1 MSNIIFK
8 AFIPE
13 LFLSVCILSQLVYS
27 SILINN
33 LKYNFPT
40 IDKETLSQVFFF
52 LGCILLLLLNLKIE
66 AAVFN
71 FVFLIDEGSRIV
83 KLTFILICL
92 SSLVC
97 ITKSFSLQKLNFF
110 EFFNIFLISILA
122 LLLLIN
128 SYDLMASYLIIEIQA
143 LCFYILA
150 SFRRNSMFSS
160 EAGLKYFIS
169 GSFISGIFLLGCS
182 FVYGGLGTLRFDQI
196 SLLLSLSFLDN
207 HFFIRYFILF
217 GIALIV
223 VSLLFKLT
231 AAPFHF
237 WSPDVYDGSPLS
249 TTIIFSIIPK
259 LMIFTF
265 FFKFLMSLS
274 LFFLNFKLFLFLV
287 SIASIFFGT
296 FFAIRK
302 KKLKRMLIYS
312 SIAQVGFLVAAVSMI
327 NLLGFSSFFYYL
339 VVYAITSILIWSYIT
354 FLYYFQEKTQ
364 GFYKKEIYT
373 LFISNFSD
381 LLKKNS
387 VWSLAF
393 ILMFFSIAG
402 MPPLSGFF
410 SKFFVIFSVMDS
422 FNVFESVF
430 FIIISCVSVFYYL
443 RILKI
448 IFFEGNSNP
457 QNRNQVLILD
467 YDMSEAELTSLALGL
482 FLLLFLFV
490 FPNTLLLFGQYI
502 LLNTF

>member
-1 MSNIIFK
+1 
-8 AFIPE
+8 
-13 LFLSVCILSQLVYS
+13 
-27 SILINN
+27 
-33 LKYNFPT
+33 
-40 IDKETLSQVFFF
+40 
-52 LGCILLLLLNLKIE
+52 
-66 AAVFN
+66 
-71 FVFLIDEGSRIV
+71 
-83 KLTFILICL
+83 
-92 SSLVC
+92 
-97 ITKSFSLQKLNFF
+97 
-110 EFFNIFLISILA
+110 
-122 LLLLIN
+122 
-128 SYDLMASYLIIEIQA
+128 
-143 LCFYILA
+143 
-150 SFRRNSMFSS
+150 MFSS

-196 SLLLSLSFLDN
+196 SILLSLSLVDN
-207 HFFIRYFILF
+207 HFLIRYFILF
-217 GIALIV
+217 GIALII

-249 TTIIFSIIPK
+249 TAIIFSIVPK

-265 FFKFLMSLS
+265 FFKFLISLS
-274 LFFLNFKLFLFLV
+274 LFFLNFKLSLFFV

-296 FFAIRK
+296 FFAIRQ
-302 KKLKRMLIYS
+302 KKLKRMVIYS
-312 SIAQVGFLVAAVSMI
+312 SIAQVGFLVAAISMV

-354 FLYYFQEKTQ
+354 FFYYFQERTQ

-393 ILMFFSIAG
+393 ILIFFSIAG

-410 SKFFVIFSVMDS
+410 SKFFVIFGVMDS

-430 FIIISCVSVFYYL
+430 FIVISCVSVFYYL

-448 IFFEGNSNP
+448 IFFEGKSSISNS
-457 QNRNQVLILD
+457 NQVLILD
-467 YDMSEAELTSLALGL
+467 YSASEFELTSVALWL
-482 FLLLFLFV
+482 FSLLFLFV
-490 FPNTLLLFGQYI
+490 FPNTLLLFGQYV

>member
-1 MSNIIFK
+1 
-8 AFIPE
+8 
-13 LFLSVCILSQLVYS
+13 
-27 SILINN
+27 
-33 LKYNFPT
+33 
-40 IDKETLSQVFFF
+40 
-52 LGCILLLLLNLKIE
+52 
-66 AAVFN
+66 
-71 FVFLIDEGSRIV
+71 
-83 KLTFILICL
+83 
-92 SSLVC
+92 
-97 ITKSFSLQKLNFF
+97 
-110 EFFNIFLISILA
+110 
-122 LLLLIN
+122 
-128 SYDLMASYLIIEIQA
+128 
-143 LCFYILA
+143 
-150 SFRRNSMFSS
+150 
-160 EAGLKYFIS
+160 
-169 GSFISGIFLLGCS
+169 
-182 FVYGGLGTLRFDQI
+182 
-196 SLLLSLSFLDN
+196 
-207 HFFIRYFILF
+207 
-217 GIALIV
+217 
-223 VSLLFKLT
+223 
-231 AAPFHF
+231 
-237 WSPDVYDGSPLS
+237 
-249 TTIIFSIIPK
+249 
-259 LMIFTF
+259 
-265 FFKFLMSLS
+265 
-274 LFFLNFKLFLFLV
+274 LFLV

-364 GFYKKEIYT
+364 GFYKKEIHT

-410 SKFFVIFSVMDS
+410 SKFFVIFCVMDS

-448 IFFEGNSNP
+448 IFFEGNSNS